1 MNLGTKIL
9 EFGPFWAELWPF
21 LKKNEVICSFT
32 KQINDFAYIFLL

>member
-21 LKKNEVICSFT
+21 LKKNEVIT
-32 KQINDFAYIFLL
+32 KQINDFAYIFLI